1 MYDTQDSTETH
12 FVEPANKP
20 RCALI
25 QRLRDAHTLHLL
37 DLYPSAYVLNWDQRN
52 DKLLKR

>member
-1 MYDTQDSTETH
+1 MNDTRDSTETEH

-37 DLYPSAYVLNWDQRN
+37 DLYPSAHVLKWDQRN
-52 DKLLKR
+52 KR